1 MYDLTTGSL
10 SAPNLLNMLRI
21 DPPGTYLEGTIRKEI
36 KRDEERKRER
46 ENALHKDLDD
56 VSFSFG
62 SEELDN
68 VFVLQFLHDL
78 DLVLDRRQTL
88 LLHC

>member
-1 MYDLTTGSL
+1 M
-10 SAPNLLNMLRI
+10 
-21 DPPGTYLEGTIRKEI
+21 K
-36 KRDEERKRER
+36 KERKK
-46 ENALHKDLDD
+46 NALHKDLDD